1 MLGPQDYTRLI
12 GRTVYSTDGQKIGEL
27 RQVYLDDQTEQ
38 LQFITVNTGLFGTS
52 ESFVPASD
60 ASATEDGVTVPFDKD
75 KVKHA
80 PKMDADGHISPEQEQ
95 EIYAYY
101 GLAYGGYGTSN
112 VGTGGTGHLDTH
124 DTSHLDT
131 HGTVGHDTSGP
142 TTDEAM
148 TRSEEQL
155 HVGTERHEA
164 GRVRL
169 RKWVETEQQ
178 QLTVPVSRERAVLER
193 EPVTDVDVDHALS
206 GKAISEEEHEI
217 VLHEER
223 AVVEKTVTPVER
235 VRLDKQVVTEHQTV
249 ADEVRKERIEVEGD
263 VDLTGR
269 GDVHGNVDPAVDP
282 SVDPRVDPR

>member
-1 MLGPQDYTRLI
+1 MLGTQDFTTLI
-12 GRTVYSTDGQKIGEL
+12 GRKVYSTDGQKIGEL
-27 RQVYLDDQTEQ
+27 RQVYLDDRTEQ

-60 ASATEDGVTVPFDKD
+60 ASATGDGVTVPFDKD
-75 KVKHA
+75 KVKNA
-80 PKMDADGHISPEQEQ
+80 PKIDADGHISPEQEQ
-95 EIYAYY
+95 EIHAYY
-101 GLAYGGYGTSN
+101 GLAHAGYGT
-112 VGTGGTGHLDTH
+112 GDLDTH
-124 DTSHLDT
+124 GTDHLDT

-142 TTDEAM
+142 TTDEPM

-155 HVGTERHEA
+155 HVGTQRHES

-193 EPVTDVDVDHALS
+193 EVVTDVDVDHALS

-235 VRLDKQVVTEHQTV
+235 VRLDTEVVTEQQVV

-263 VDLTGR
+263 VD
-269 GDVHGNVDPAVDP
+269 
-282 SVDPRVDPR
+282 PR

>member
-1 MLGPQDYTRLI
+1 MLGTQDYTTLI

-27 RQVYLDDQTEQ
+27 RQVYLDDQSEQ
-38 LQFITVNTGLFGTS
+38 LQFITVKTGLFGNS
-52 ESFVPASD
+52 ESFVPAAD
-60 ASATEDGVTVPFDKD
+60 ASTTEDGVTVPFDKD

-80 PKMDADGHISPEQEQ
+80 PKIDGDGHITPEQEQ

-101 GLAYGGYGTSN
+101 GLAYGGYGTGDPDTY
-112 VGTGGTGHLDTH
+112 GTGQV
-124 DTSHLDT
+124 DT

-142 TTDEAM
+142 TTDHAM

-155 HVGTERHEA
+155 RVGTERHEA

-193 EPVTDVDVDHALS
+193 EPVTDVSVDQALS
-206 GKAISEEEHEI
+206 GKAISEEEHEV

-223 AVVEKTVTPVER
+223 AVVDKTVAPVER
-235 VRLDKQVVTEHQTV
+235 VRVDKQVVTEQQV
-249 ADEVRKERIEVEGD
+249 VSDEVRKERIEVDGD
-263 VDLTGR
+263 VEHGTSHDIDR
-269 GDVHGNVDPAVDP
+269 G
-282 SVDPRVDPR
+282 VDPRVDPR